1 MVAAH
6 NGRQT
11 MAYNTLMTARETADW
26 FIQNSTDAQLIKMTV
41 DAKHAYTADAA
52 KAELARRA
60 AA

>member
-1 MVAAH
+1 M
-6 NGRQT
+6 ND
-11 MAYNTLMTARETADW
+11 NTLMTARETADW

-52 KAELARRA
+52 NAELARRA